1 MKRKI
6 SVNSVLKL
14 LDVSSSGYYDWKNR
28 IPSPQQIRRE
38 EVKEKI
44 TEIHNESFQIYG
56 APKITSIL
64 NANDYVI
71 AERTVSKYMKELS
84 IKAIWVRPYTVTTI
98 DPDFDVKL
106 KNILNRQFNPTHP
119 NAVWVTDITYIHTL
133 NGFAYLTSI
142 MDLYSRKIVG
152 WSLSDNLS
160 TDSVILAVKQAKR
173 SRDIDKPLI
182 IHSDRGVQFVSKDY
196 KTHTP
201 NDQFI
206 HSYSRKG
213 TPWDNACIESFHSLI
228 KREWLNRYVIK
239 DQRHAHQLVFEY
251 IDTFYN
257 TIRIHGSCKM
267 MSPTDYELSNIS

>member
-1 MKRKI
+1 M
-6 SVNSVLKL
+6 LKL

-28 IPSPQQIRRE
+28 KPSQQQIRKE
-38 EVKEKI
+38 EIKIQI

-56 APKITSIL
+56 SPKITDIL
-64 NANDYVI
+64 RKNNQVI
-71 AERTVSKYMKELS
+71 SERTVSNYMKELGL
-84 IKAIWVRPYTVTTI
+84 KAIWIKPYIVTTI

-106 KNILNRQFNPTHP
+106 KNILNRNFNPEHP

-133 NGFAYLTSI
+133 EGFAYLTSI

-160 TDSVILAVKQAKR
+160 TDSVILAIKQAKR
-173 SRDIDKPLI
+173 SRNIEKPLI
-182 IHSDRGVQFVSKDY
+182 IHSDRGVQFVSKSY
-196 KTHTP
+196 MKETP
-201 NDQFI
+201 KSMFI
-206 HSYSRKG
+206 HSYSRKA

-239 DQRHAHQLVFEY
+239 DQCHAHKLVFEY
-251 IDTFYN
+251 IETFYN

-267 MSPTDYELSNIS
+267 MSPSNYEMLNIS

>member
-1 MKRKI
+1 MERKI

-14 LDVSSSGYYDWKNR
+14 LDVSSSGFYDWKNR
-28 IPSPQQIRRE
+28 KPSSGKIRRAK
-38 EVKEKI
+38 VKEQI
-44 TEIHNESFQIYG
+44 TEIYNESYQIYG

-64 NANDYVI
+64 NANECIV
-71 AERTVSKYMKELS
+71 AERTVSKYMRELN
-84 IKAIWVRPYTVTTI
+84 IKAIWVRPYTATTI
-98 DPDFDVKL
+98 DPDFDDKL
-106 KNILNRQFNPTHP
+106 KNILNRQFNPDSP

-173 SRDIDKPLI
+173 SRNIDKPVI

-196 KTHTP
+196 KKYTP
-201 NDQFI
+201 VNQFV

-239 DQRHAHQLVFEY
+239 DQHHAHQLVFEY
-251 IDTFYN
+251 IETFYN

-267 MSPTDYELSNIS
+267 MSPTNYELLNIS